1 MSTTTVP
8 SRPDTIAGVTR
19 LVENPPEPNW
29 PEPLIPKHDTVPPET
44 STHVKATPADTEAAS
59 VIKGTTV
66 GARFSPVVI
75 ACDSWPELFLP
86 KHVTVLS
93 ASAAQVWVPPAE
105 METALLP
112 NPVVIVGSYRFNTV
126 PSPNRP
132 LVPSPQH
139 HALPSVDT
147 AHT

>member
-1 MSTTTVP
+1 
-8 SRPDTIAGVTR
+8 
-19 LVENPPEPNW
+19 LVEIAPEPNW

-44 STHVKATPADTEAAS
+44 STHVNATPADTEAAP
-59 VIKGTTV
+59 VIRGTTV
-66 GARFSPVVI
+66 GTRFWPVVI

-105 METALLP
+105 IETALLS
-112 NPVVIVGSYRFNTV
+112 NPVVRVGSYRLTAK

-132 LVPSPQH
+132 FVPSPQH
-139 HALPSVDT
+139 HALPTVET